1 MLTKH
6 SPIFLQKNV
15 GEWRKKPNVSRT
27 SITYAMAGNRKYC
40 FEGETMDNFN
50 TLLAVGKKTEDLVC
64 DYLTTRGNTV
74 INHTED
80 LDWQAIDTDFEVS
93 KNGKTTTLEVKT
105 DSRINQTNNLFFE
118 VGFDRATGYYDGWFR
133 KCEAEY
139 ILFYDSSAAKGYI
152 IDFNKEIIQKNSN
165 YRRWYNRSDSC
176 WGDAYLLPLMKAEQ
190 LGLVAHTFELQKEET
205 TDDWE

>member
-1 MLTKH
+1 M
-6 SPIFLQKNV
+6 
-15 GEWRKKPNVSRT
+15 EKKAKVSRT
-27 SITYAMAGNRKYC
+27 LTTFAMAGNRKTTLKVN
-40 FEGETMDNFN
+40 TMDNFDK
-50 TLLAVGKKTEDLVC
+50 LLAVGKKTEDLVS

-105 DSRINQTNNLFFE
+105 DSRINQTHNLFFE
-118 VGFDRATGYYDGWFR
+118 VGFDRATGYYNGWFR

-152 IDFNKEIIQKNSN
+152 IDFDKYIIEKNSY
-165 YRRWYNRSDSC
+165 YRRWYNNTDRC
-176 WGDAYLLPLMKAEQ
+176 WGDAYLLPLVKAEE
-190 LGLVAHTFELQKEET
+190 LGLVAHTFELQKEDNT
-205 TDDWE
+205 NDWE